1 MATRSIS
8 LVAATAL
15 FVACIGAG
23 GASAAK
29 PHPSQHKA
37 STNGPKDAGTKRQS
51 RRNKVREAA
60 ERLPSGIYDNC
71 ALPTD
76 GMGDPAACATRLKMI
91 RQGGFRVVLNYG
103 TGSMSVADNLA
114 YANLA
119 RRNGLQVVWNLAD
132 FREMTF
138 EEKVELV
145 LNTRSHPATWGYY
158 IGDEVLPEDREAA
171 DILAEAVHGLTRRPL
186 LYVSRPNPALLR
198 PFRDIADVAGP
209 DVYPVG
215 PIDPP
220 VCRTARWASR
230 TVKGRFA
237 MVLQAYSWSIV
248 YDHFAPR
255 WPSAKQMRKMR
266 DDAIRCSHRP
276 PTLFWFCFHCIA
288 DFHPHPAAYWRQVA
302 WAANGVR
309 LPHVGWTAQAY

>member
-1 MATRSIS
+1 MANRSIP
-8 LVAATAL
+8 LIAATAL
-15 FVACIGAG
+15 LVALIGVG
-23 GASAAK
+23 GASAAE
-29 PHPSQHKA
+29 PSPAQPKA
-37 STNGPKDAGTKRQS
+37 SEKGPKDAAAKRRT
-51 RRNKVREAA
+51 RRRKLREAA
-60 ERLPSGIYDNC
+60 ERLPTGIYDSC
-71 ALPTD
+71 VLPT
-76 GMGDPAACATRLKMI
+76 GGLGEPAACATRLKMI

-103 TGSMSVADNLA
+103 TDSMSVADNLA
-114 YANLA
+114 YAHLA
-119 RRNGLQVVWNLAD
+119 RTNGLQVVWNLAN
-132 FREMTF
+132 FREVTF
-138 EEKVELV
+138 EEKLDLV

-158 IGDEVLPEDREAA
+158 IGDEIRPEDREAA
-171 DILAEAVHGLTRRPL
+171 DVLAEAVHGLTSRPL

-198 PFRDIADVAGP
+198 PFSGIADVAGP

-248 YDHFAPR
+248 YDHFTPE
-255 WPSAKQMRKMR
+255 WPSANEMRQMR

-288 DFHPHPAAYWRQVA
+288 HFHPRPAAYWRHVA

-309 LPHVGWTAQAY
+309 LPQVGWAKRVK